1 MILSSNNIMA
11 SLEAM
16 LFAAGDPVE
25 PGKLAEVLDV
35 DVENVIKM
43 LGHLEAM
50 YDENNRGLRLIRIDG
65 KYQLCTREEYS
76 DEVRGLLEIKKNTP
90 LSQAAFEVLAIVAYN
105 KTVTRSFIEQIRGV
119 DCSGPVS
126 NLIQKGLIEEK
137 GRLDLP
143 GRPLVYGTTD
153 RFLRCFSLNSLDDLP
168 DLPEE
173 EKQDDSQ
180 TSLFEDEKSKE
191 PDIPDADRRPCGPL
205 RSERADGHVQAV
217 CRAAGGRGQ
226 GLLLL
231 LHRGAAGGTARR
243 TARQR

>member
-1 MILSSNNIMA
+1 MSSKNVLA

-16 LFAAGDPVE
+16 LFAAGDAVE
-25 PGKLAEVLDV
+25 PAKLSEVLNI

-50 YDENNRGLRLIRIDG
+50 YDENGSGIRLIRVDG
-65 KYQLCTREEYS
+65 KYQLCTREEYG
-76 DEVRGLLEIKKNTP
+76 DDVRGLLEIKKNTP

-119 DCSGPVS
+119 DCSGPIS

-168 DLPEE
+168 DLPEKTE
-173 EKQDDSQ
+173 EKDNSQ
-180 TSLFEDEKSKE
+180 TSLFEENENNKSKLK
-191 PDIPDADRRPCGPL
+191 DDDASDNREGEN
-205 RSERADGHVQAV
+205 S
-217 CRAAGGRGQ
+217 
-226 GLLLL
+226 
-231 LHRGAAGGTARR
+231 
-243 TARQR
+243 

>member
-1 MILSSNNIMA
+1 MSNNNVLA

-25 PGKLAEVLDV
+25 PAKLAEVLDI

-43 LGHLEAM
+43 LGHLQAM
-50 YDENNRGLRLIRIDG
+50 YDENDGGLRIIRVDG
-65 KYQLCTREEYS
+65 KYQLCTREKYA

-168 DLPEE
+168 DLPEAVE
-173 EKQDDSQ
+173 DKDDSQ
-180 TSLFEDEKSKE
+180 TSLFENGEKNNNSSDSDDYEDKK
-191 PDIPDADRRPCGPL
+191 
-205 RSERADGHVQAV
+205 DGE
-217 CRAAGGRGQ
+217 
-226 GLLLL
+226 
-231 LHRGAAGGTARR
+231 
-243 TARQR
+243 

>member
-1 MILSSNNIMA
+1 MNSNNVLA

-25 PGKLAEVLDV
+25 PAKLAEVLDI

-43 LGHLEAM
+43 LGHLEAD
-50 YDENNRGLRLIRIDG
+50 YDERGSGIRLIRVDG
-65 KYQLCTREEYS
+65 KYQLCTKEEYS
-76 DEVRGLLEIKKNTP
+76 KEVRGLLEIKKNTP

-153 RFLRCFSLNSLDDLP
+153 RFLRCFSLNSLEDLP
-168 DLPEE
+168 DLPDEA
-173 EKQDDSQ
+173 EKNDDNQ
-180 TSLFEDEKSKE
+180 TSLFSEDNDKVLKQTQSPEQK
-191 PDIPDADRRPCGPL
+191 
-205 RSERADGHVQAV
+205 DGE
-217 CRAAGGRGQ
+217 
-226 GLLLL
+226 
-231 LHRGAAGGTARR
+231 
-243 TARQR
+243 

>member
-1 MILSSNNIMA
+1 MSSNNVLA
-11 SLEAM
+11 SIEAM

-25 PGKLAEVLDV
+25 PGKLAEVLDI

-50 YDENNRGLRLIRIDG
+50 YDENDSGLRLIRVDG

-76 DEVRGLLEIKKNTP
+76 EEVRGLLEIKKNTP
-90 LSQAAFEVLAIVAYN
+90 LSQAAFEVLAIIAYN

-168 DLPEE
+168 DLPDNSE
-173 EKQDDSQ
+173 EKDDSQ
-180 TSLFEDEKSKE
+180 TSLFEEDESSDKQNSGMQNTDKQE
-191 PDIPDADRRPCGPL
+191 
-205 RSERADGHVQAV
+205 DGE
-217 CRAAGGRGQ
+217 
-226 GLLLL
+226 
-231 LHRGAAGGTARR
+231 
-243 TARQR
+243 

>member
-1 MILSSNNIMA
+1 MKGKNVLA

-25 PGKLAEVLDV
+25 PAKLAEVLDI
-35 DVENVIKM
+35 DIENVIKM
-43 LGHLEAM
+43 LGHLEAL
-50 YDENNRGLRLIRIDG
+50 YDEKDSGLRVIRVDG
-65 KYQLCTREEYS
+65 KYQLCTREEYA
-76 DEVRGLLEIKKNTP
+76 DDVRSLLEIKKNTP

-168 DLPEE
+168 DLPDNSD
-173 EKQDDSQ
+173 EKDDSQ
-180 TSLFEDEKSKE
+180 TSLFEEGGSGDSADGGKDSDEKQE
-191 PDIPDADRRPCGPL
+191 
-205 RSERADGHVQAV
+205 DGE
-217 CRAAGGRGQ
+217 
-226 GLLLL
+226 
-231 LHRGAAGGTARR
+231 
-243 TARQR
+243 

>member
-1 MILSSNNIMA
+1 MKGKNVLA
-11 SLEAM
+11 PLEAM

-25 PGKLAEVLDV
+25 PAKLAEVLDI
-35 DVENVIKM
+35 DIENVIKM
-43 LGHLEAM
+43 LGHLEAL
-50 YDENNRGLRLIRIDG
+50 YDEKDSGLRVIRVDG
-65 KYQLCTREEYS
+65 KYQLCTREEYA
-76 DEVRGLLEIKKNTP
+76 DDVRSLLEIKKNTP

-168 DLPEE
+168 DLPDNSD
-173 EKQDDSQ
+173 EKDDSQ
-180 TSLFEDEKSKE
+180 TSLFEEGGSGDSADGGKDSDEKQE
-191 PDIPDADRRPCGPL
+191 
-205 RSERADGHVQAV
+205 DGE
-217 CRAAGGRGQ
+217 
-226 GLLLL
+226 
-231 LHRGAAGGTARR
+231 
-243 TARQR
+243 